1 MRTSKSIVGH
11 QQVLSQPADS
21 QTPRTRPASSQL
33 PLLGIT
39 MGDPGGIG
47 PEVIAKTLS
56 RAQVHKVCRSIVI
69 GSFPVMERTIK
80 ALGLKLKVLRVD
92 GHETTSPR
100 RGTVAVLD
108 PLETPLRTFKA
119 GIATAETGAA
129 SVAFIKKAVELAQD
143 GRIEGI
149 VTAPIN
155 KEAINMAGCPHP
167 GHTELLA
174 DLTHADESGMMIV
187 GGPLRIMFVTTHVA
201 IRDLSSLLTQAKIEK
216 AIRLAQLALTTLFGI
231 KRPRIGVAALN
242 PHAGEHGLFGDEEAR
257 VILPAARASQR
268 KGILASDPLPA
279 DTLFGKAAKGSFDGV
294 VALYHDQGLIP
305 LKLVAFGTC
314 VNLTV
319 GLPII
324 RTSVDH
330 GTAFDIVGKGIAD
343 PGSLI
348 EAVKLAARIA
358 RNKMV
363 TAPIKKGRAR
373 HVA

>member
-1 MRTSKSIVGH
+1 
-11 QQVLSQPADS
+11 
-21 QTPRTRPASSQL
+21 
-33 PLLGIT
+33 
-39 MGDPGGIG
+39 MGDPAGIG
-47 PEVIAKTLS
+47 PEVIAKALS
-56 RAQVHKVCRSIVI
+56 VTYLDNVCRSIVI
-69 GSFPVMERTIK
+69 GSLPVMERTIK
-80 ALGLKLKVLRVD
+80 ALKLKLNVFRVH
-92 GHETTSPR
+92 GHETMVQP

-108 PLETPLRTFKA
+108 PLDTPLRTFKP
-119 GIATAETGAA
+119 GIAAAETGSA
-129 SVAFIKKAVELAQD
+129 SVVFIKKAVELAQI
-143 GRIEGI
+143 GCIQGM

-155 KEAINMAGCPHP
+155 KEAINMAGCRYP

-174 DLTHADESGMMIV
+174 DLTHAKRSGMMIV

-201 IRDLSSLLTQAKIEK
+201 IKDLPLLLTRAKIGQ

-242 PHAGEHGLFGDEEAR
+242 PHAGEHGLFGEEETR
-257 VILPAARASQR
+257 VIRPAARAAQR

-330 GTAFDIVGKGIAD
+330 GTAFDIVGKGVAD

-348 EAVKLAARIA
+348 EAVKLAAKITQNRIA
-358 RNKMV
+358 QNRMAATPTN
-363 TAPIKKGRAR
+363 KGRAR